1 VRTVHRAAVGDA
13 PGSACSAAGSGRA
26 FVARL
31 DDAGLEL
38 DVTLER
44 DPPPALPLVLVLALP
59 RPKAMRRVLQTVA
72 TLGIKRL
79 CLVAAWRVEKSYWE
93 SPLLA
98 PARVADE
105 LVLGLEQG
113 GDTAVPTVTLH
124 RRFKPFCRGRG
135 SGRRGGEPPAAR
147 ASTAACPV
155 SACRRHAGTLAM
167 VQGASRR
174 EVGAPEAQDLRRCR
188 SARASSARVDRR
200 RSSAGSSDRR
210 GCSHD
215 PRQVRAGA
223 APDRDDHGRRRAFD
237 RAMGVVTGLPVVR
250 PSSS

>member
-1 VRTVHRAAVGDA
+1 MRLAADRRVAHVRTVHRAAVGDA
-13 PGSACSAAGSGRA
+13 LRVGVLGGRLGTA
-26 FVARL
+26 VVARL

-93 SPLLA
+93 SPLLT

-113 GDTAVPTVTLH
+113 GDTVAADGHAAPALQAL
-124 RRFKPFCRGRG
+124 RRGRARG
-135 SGRRGGEPPAAR
+135 ARGGEPPAAR
-147 ASTAACPV
+147 ASDR
-155 SACRRHAGTLAM
+155 SASVPARRRHAGHARDRPRGRLHGRTRSAR
-167 VQGASRR
+167 SRR
-174 EVGAPEAQDLRRCR
+174 RTSRRCR
-188 SARASSARVDRR
+188 SARASSASSRPCR

-210 GCSHD
+210 GTL
-215 PRQVRAGA
+215 A
-223 APDRDDHGRRRAFD
+223 
-237 RAMGVVTGLPVVR
+237 
-250 PSSS
+250 